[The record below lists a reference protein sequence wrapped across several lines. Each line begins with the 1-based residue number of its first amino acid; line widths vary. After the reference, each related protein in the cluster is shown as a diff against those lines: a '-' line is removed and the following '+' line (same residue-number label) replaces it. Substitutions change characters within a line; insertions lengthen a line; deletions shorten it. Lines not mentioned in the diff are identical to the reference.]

1 MTSLE
6 ITTLVISLLSLIA
19 TLSISFNIYFIE
31 LRKQRER
38 KIERLQQ
45 EAKQFIIHNLDE
57 KDYIALCQ
65 FIYKLY
71 KHDKHTRK
79 IHREFVL
86 LNEPVQKEVFK
97 QLEITNIV
105 DFKDNE
111 WINKKFN
118 TLKEIVNDYQLGN
131 WDDYKFYEHFNLAY
145 SMFRDQ
151 KYDEILEELKQDQ
164 FGGKNL
170 SFHEYLNEYTHRSKE
185 SNMLAPIDYFI
196 EQNNLKEVFD
206 RKKHATYK
214 LYLLDLTLNELC
226 RSMINDHRINSEFKH
241 FDCEVVYVEDLYLK
255 VLYKLYFQL
264 N

>member
-1 MTSLE
+1 MTSLD

-45 EAKQFIIHNLDE
+45 EAKQFIINNLDE
-57 KDYIALCQ
+57 KDFIVLCQ

-79 IHREFVL
+79 IYYEFVL

-97 QLEITNIV
+97 QLEILNIV

-111 WINKKFN
+111 WIANKFSI
-118 TLKEIVNDYQLGN
+118 LKDIVNDYQLGN
-131 WDDYKFYEHFNLAY
+131 WDDYKFYENFNFAY
-145 SMFRDQ
+145 TLFREQ
-151 KYDEILEELKQDQ
+151 KCDTVFEEIKQNK

-170 SFHEYLNEYTHRSKE
+170 SFHEYLNEYAHRSKE
-185 SNMLAPIDYFI
+185 SDMLAPIDYFI
-196 EQNNLKEVFD
+196 DQNNLNNVFD
-206 RKKHATYK
+206 RQKHAIYK
-214 LYLLDLTLNELC
+214 LCLLDLILNELC
-226 RSMINDHRINSEFKH
+226 RSMNNDHRINNEFKY
-241 FDCEVVYVEDLYLK
+241 FDCEVIYVEDLYLK
-255 VLYKLYFQL
+255 ILYKLYFQL